1 MASHAELERQRA
13 KARRAQEEPADA
25 KRAREAREAWLKACA
40 AGDAFAAEAVF
51 KDGLVPIE
59 TADAAGS
66 TGLCL
71 AAHVGALELAA
82 WLISSGA
89 AVNVRARGARP
100 PLVWAVRANHADVIA
115 LLLEKG
121 ADPNAADDNGFAA
134 LHFAVR
140 RARARGGQR
149 SESRGAH
156 SSLRGCVSHRPALA
170 PLRLSP
176 AQATDGL
183 VAPIQTLLKAGAN
196 ANARTRTQITPV
208 MRAAENNHI
217 EAVRALLAGGAD
229 PSLTS
234 ELGFSA
240 LKLARY
246 AGHLPLSLE
255 LSRFDAARTAELEAL
270 IAAEKVAEVEGKS
283 EA

>member
-13 KARRAQEEPADA
+13 KARRALEEPADA

-40 AGDAFAAEAVF
+40 SGDAFAAEAAF

-71 AAHVGALELAA
+71 AAHVGALELAV
-82 WLISSGA
+82 WLIGAGA

-100 PLVWAVRANHADVIA
+100 PLVWAVRANHADVIR

-140 RARARGGQR
+140 RVARELRWRARSFDSRR
-149 SESRGAH
+149 S
-156 SSLRGCVSHRPALA
+156 
-170 PLRLSP
+170 
-176 AQATDGL
+176 
-183 VAPIQTLLKAGAN
+183 
-196 ANARTRTQITPV
+196 IT
-208 MRAAENNHI
+208 
-217 EAVRALLAGGAD
+217 
-229 PSLTS
+229 
-234 ELGFSA
+234 
-240 LKLARY
+240 
-246 AGHLPLSLE
+246 
-255 LSRFDAARTAELEAL
+255 
-270 IAAEKVAEVEGKS
+270 
-283 EA
+283 